1 MDSRKL
7 KKTRGK
13 RKGKKHEEKR
23 KGKNTK
29 ESSVT
34 REREARNHWYITYE
48 LPSFFMNLA
57 RESMDS

>member
-7 KKTRGK
+7 EKTRGK

-23 KGKNTK
+23 KGKK
-29 ESSVT
+29 QKGEF
-34 REREARNHWYITYE
+34 RDERETRNHRYITYE

>member
-34 REREARNHWYITYE
+34 RERGTEPPVHNI
-48 LPSFFMNLA
+48 
-57 RESMDS
+57 

>member
-1 MDSRKL
+1 MDSHKL
-7 KKTRGK
+7 EKTRGK

-34 REREARNHWYITYE
+34 RERHGTTGT
-48 LPSFFMNLA
+48 
-57 RESMDS
+57 

>member
-7 KKTRGK
+7 EKTRGK

-34 REREARNHWYITYE
+34 RETRNHRYITYE